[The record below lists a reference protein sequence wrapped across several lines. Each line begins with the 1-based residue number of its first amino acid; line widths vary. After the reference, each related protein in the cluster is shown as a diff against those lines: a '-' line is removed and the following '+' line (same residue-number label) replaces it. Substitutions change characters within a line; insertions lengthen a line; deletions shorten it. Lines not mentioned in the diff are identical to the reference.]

1 MASQGSSV
9 FSVTCWAAL
18 VGAALLGAPVAANG
32 QDSTAAA
39 RGLGASDHRNVF
51 SINPLAIPLE
61 YISAEYERVTS
72 RFATL
77 GLAASYLGAFDDRS
91 YSTVEGKVRFYFNE
105 EAPKG
110 FSVGLGAGVTRIAG
124 KDSRSDEISF
134 TRPTVLV
141 IADYNW
147 LLGKGDRFMVGGGV
161 GTKRVLG
168 EDNADF
174 GEVYP
179 TLRFQIGVRY

>member
-1 MASQGSSV
+1 MASRASSV
-9 FSVTCWAAL
+9 FSVTCWSAF
-18 VGAALLGAPVAANG
+18 VGSALLGAPIAVHG

-39 RGLGASDHRNVF
+39 RGQGASDHRNVF
-51 SINPLAIPLE
+51 SINPLAIPFE

-72 RFATL
+72 RFATV
-77 GLAASYLGAFDDRS
+77 GLAASYLGGLDDWS

-110 FSVGLGAGVTRIAG
+110 FSLGLAAGVTRVAG
-124 KDSRSDEISF
+124 NDSRRDESSF
-134 TRPTVLV
+134 TRPTVSV

-147 LLGKGDRFMVGGGV
+147 LLGKGDRFLVGGGV
-161 GTKRVLG
+161 GTKRILG
-168 EDNADF
+168 DDNVDF

-179 TLRFQIGVRY
+179 TFRFQIGVRY